1 MIYYLAA
8 QVKIKNGPNGEYPI
22 LSQIRIKRYNS
33 QVAPSIVIADYNAS
47 VRTDGTNPII
57 VGRCMIA
64 SDQEKSILE
73 KSLALNELTYDKLL
87 TYKRYFIDG
96 FVMQSAVMDGDSI
109 KNFITNDIVAAPVN
123 MLWRLRYDD

>member
-8 QVKIKNGPNGEYPI
+8 QVKIKNGPNGEYPV

-47 VRTDGTNPII
+47 VRTDGTSPII

-64 SDQEKSILE
+64 SDQQSIMLE
-73 KSLALNELTYDKLL
+73 RSLSVSELTYDALAK
-87 TYKRYFIDG
+87 YDKYFKDG
-96 FVMQSAVMDGDSI
+96 FVLSTSV
-109 KNFITNDIVAAPVN
+109 ITSDVVKKYISPDINASPVN
-123 MLWRLRYDD
+123 MLWRLRYQD

>member
-8 QVKIKNGPNGEYPI
+8 QVKIKNGPNGDYPI
-22 LSQIRIKRYNS
+22 LTQAKIRRYNS
-33 QVAPSIVIADYNAS
+33 QVAPSIVIADYNTT
-47 VRTDGTNPII
+47 VRTNGTNPVI
-57 VGRCMIA
+57 VGRCMIG

-87 TYKRYFIDG
+87 TYKRYFGDG
-96 FVMQSAVMDGDSI
+96 FVMQSAVISNDSV

-123 MLWRLRYDD
+123 MLWRLKYDD